1 MSSKKVSP
9 VMVEIIRNAFI
20 SIAEEMNASMLRS
33 AYSPLIYESKDCS
46 VGIFDKD
53 ARLLGQASGLPI
65 FLGNLGTCIE
75 ILTEKVGIENYQAGD
90 VYMMNDSY
98 LQGTHLTDITVIA
111 PIFYQEELVGFS
123 ASRADGGHIG
133 GKDLGPSSDSTNIY
147 QEGVRIPP
155 VHLVTKGVVN
165 EELLDILALNSF
177 SHQARRGDISSQ
189 ISACHKGNQRLCEL
203 YDKFGKETIQ
213 IATEEIFRQS
223 ERMDRAAIS
232 AIPDGVYTAEGYVD
246 NDGRNSQV
254 VPCKVKVTIEGEEL
268 TIDLTG
274 SSGPTEGPLNCG
286 KAQTISACRVAFKQL
301 INPTQGVTGG
311 NFRNLHVVIPDESIF
326 NAKEPVPCQWYFTIL
341 GLLIDLVVK
350 ALADVLPLNAAGAH
364 FGDSMVASFQKF
376 DPRFGKLYHHTEVT
390 VGGWDGFEGGD
401 GESCVYNATNG
412 DFKNV
417 PVEELEHRFPLRV
430 LSYQV
435 RPDSEGA
442 GKYRGGFGGI
452 REIMVED
459 EGNTLCLWLDRAK
472 MTAWGLF
479 GGESAE
485 APVVVINPGTDREE
499 RFNKVSSYTLHK
511 GDIVRI
517 MTGGGGGF
525 GNPLER
531 DPEKVREDV
540 ENGYISKE
548 RAKKIYGKIS

>member
-1 MSSKKVSP
+1 MSAKKVSP

-46 VGIFDKD
+46 VGIFDKH
-53 ARLLGQASGLPI
+53 ARLLGQAAGLPI

-75 ILTEKVGIENYQAGD
+75 ILTDKVGLENYKPGD

-111 PIFYQEELVGFS
+111 PIFYKEELIGFS

-155 VHLVTKGVVN
+155 VHLVTGGVVN

-177 SHQARRGDISSQ
+177 SHQARKGDISSQ
-189 ISACHKGNQRLCEL
+189 ISACHKGDQRLCEL
-203 YDKFGKETIQ
+203 YDKFGKETIE
-213 IATEEIFRQS
+213 IASEEILRQS
-223 ERMDRAAIS
+223 ETMDRAAI
-232 AIPDGVYTAEGYVD
+232 AQIPDGVYTAEGFID
-246 NDGRNSQV
+246 NDGRNPET
-254 VPCKVKVTIEGEEL
+254 VPCKVKVIIQGDEM

-301 INPTQGVTGG
+301 INPTAGVTGG
-311 NFRNLHVVIPDESIF
+311 NFRNLHVEIPEISVF
-326 NAKEPVPCQWYFTIL
+326 NAQEPVACQWYFTTL

-350 ALADVLPLNAAGAH
+350 ALAEVVPENAAGAH

-376 DPRFGKLYHHTEVT
+376 DPKYGKVYHHTDVT
-390 VGGWDGFEGGD
+390 VGGWGGFEGGD

-417 PVEELEHRFPLRV
+417 PVEELEHKFPLRV
-430 LSYQV
+430 IRYAV
-435 RPDSEGA
+435 RENSEGA
-442 GKYRGGFGGI
+442 GKYRGGFGGV
-452 REIMVED
+452 REIYVED
-459 EGNTLCLWLDRAK
+459 EGNTLCLWLDRTK

-485 APVVVINPGTDREE
+485 APVVVINPGTDKEE
-499 RFNKVSSYTLHK
+499 RMNKVSSYQLHK
-511 GDIVRI
+511 GDVVCI

-525 GNPLER
+525 GKPCDR
-531 DPEKVREDV
+531 DSQKVKEDL
-540 ENGYISKE
+540 ENGYISLE
-548 RAKKIYGKIS
+548 RAKEVYHYEA